1 MIQARPHEC
10 GWGIGNGRK
19 HQESSQ
25 ESSMARHIEDE
36 VAYSLPRSH
45 LPYFGHSRL
54 GKPEVVIRP
63 SDNLCRTAIRCR
75 KRKLGGNAA
84 GSNTTNLVFTLL
96 NKPQV
101 AIRPGG
107 NSTEQGTRC
116 CYCKLGDGAAGSNTP
131 NPVSFSLGKPE
142 IVIRPNSN
150 LSRTATRRW

>member
-1 MIQARPHEC
+1 
-10 GWGIGNGRK
+10 
-19 HQESSQ
+19 
-25 ESSMARHIEDE
+25 MARHIEDE

-107 NSTEQGTRC
+107 NSIKQGSRC
-116 CYCKLGDGAAGSNTP
+116 WYCKLGDGAAGSNTP
-131 NPVSFSLGKPE
+131 DLVRPVVSKPQ
-142 IVIRPNSN
+142 VAIRPPGNLYRTAINSN
-150 LSRTATRRW
+150 HRY